1 MIEVATAKLQAETK
15 KSAKIRD
22 GYEQRKQKKLED
34 HQSIQEVS
42 LVKAAIDDSTLKVGG
57 FLNDLIIIIKILKI
71 IILIIITLIMINN
84 NDNDNKYKNKNSMTF
99 SHCLA
104 LQFTAARYN

>member
-1 MIEVATAKLQAETK
+1 
-15 KSAKIRD
+15 
-22 GYEQRKQKKLED
+22 
-34 HQSIQEVS
+34 
-42 LVKAAIDDSTLKVGG
+42 
-57 FLNDLIIIIKILKI
+57 
-71 IILIIITLIMINN
+71 MINN